1 MNFGKAI
8 VSPAALLEAA
18 PCSLPL
24 SPATANT
31 MLDENHLLQVKI
43 KFKNN
48 LKYFLKNINIYVR
61 DPGIASGE
69 TI

>member
-8 VSPAALLEAA
+8 VSPDALLEAVL
-18 PCSLPL
+18 CSLPL
-24 SPATANT
+24 FPATANT
-31 MLDENHLLQVKI
+31 MLDQNHLLQI

-48 LKYFLKNINIYVR
+48 LKYFSKIISIYVSN
-61 DPGIASGE
+61 PGIASGE